1 MSAHIEKAAILIQQ
15 SRYDLAEQQ
24 LTLELAKSPNNADA
38 HSLLALCLA
47 NSKKYREA
55 IKEAETG
62 IGLAPDSSYAHYVL
76 ASVLHDEGELK
87 RAESEVREA
96 LRIDSDDADYLAL
109 LGTILYMR
117 KQFEPAL
124 RAVEQALAQDP
135 KHVTALNLRSMVLG
149 KLNRV
154 GEAKAGIDAALREDP
169 DNAFTHST
177 RGWTELEHGDHREAL
192 DHFRE
197 ALRLDPELET
207 AREGLLEA
215 LKAKS
220 FIYRLM
226 LKYYFAMS
234 RLSGKAQWAV
244 LLGGYFG
251 FRALRTAA
259 KTNPDLAPFVWPVL
273 VLYLVFVFLS
283 WTSDSL
289 FNLFLRLHPYGRY
302 ALSKDQ
308 VHATN
313 WVGGSLFIAILSL
326 VLWFVTKTT
335 PLLLAAIF
343 SATMVIP
350 LSATFGIEKR
360 KTRIMIGVYTG
371 ILAITG
377 IAALGLYYANQNL
390 SVTLGS
396 AYLLGFF
403 AFQWV
408 ANAVTIKR

>member
-1 MSAHIEKAAILIQQ
+1 MSAHIEKALVLIQQ
-15 SRYDLAEQQ
+15 SRFDLAEQQ
-24 LTLELAKSPNNADA
+24 LSLELAKSPNSAEA
-38 HSLLALCLA
+38 HSLLALCLS
-47 NSKKYREA
+47 NRRKFKEA
-55 IKEAETG
+55 VREAETG

-76 ASVLHDEGELK
+76 ASVLHDEGDVK

-96 LRIDSDDADYLAL
+96 LRIDPDDADYLAL
-109 LGTILYMR
+109 LGTILYVR

-124 RAVEQALAQDP
+124 EVIEQALAREP
-135 KHVTALNLRSMVLG
+135 RHVTALNLRSMVLG
-149 KLNRV
+149 KLKRT
-154 GEAKAGIDAALREDP
+154 GEAMAAIDAALREDP

-234 RLSGKAQWAV
+234 RLSGRAQWAV

-251 FRALRTAA
+251 IRALRSAA
-259 KTNPDLAPFVWPVL
+259 KTNPGLAPFVWPVL

-302 ALSKDQ
+302 ALSKNQ
-308 VHATN
+308 VRATN
-313 WVGGSLFIAILSL
+313 WVGASMFIALLSL
-326 VLWFVTKTT
+326 VLWFLTKAA
-335 PLLLAAIF
+335 PLLPAAIF
-343 SATMVIP
+343 GATMIIP
-350 LSATFGIEKR
+350 LSATFGIQKQR
-360 KTRIMIGVYTG
+360 TRTMIGVYTG
-371 ILAITG
+371 ILGALG
-377 IAALGLYYANQNL
+377 IAALGLHYYNRDL
-390 SVTLGS
+390 SIALGS
-396 AYLLGFF
+396 AYLLGFVVF
-403 AFQWV
+403 PWV